1 MCFIVVMN
9 RLALYGYLIIVMNR
23 KRGCGAGE
31 GGSKEDH
38 RTQRYKSPTEME
50 RWTDQTDGG
59 SVKNAGFTKCCTHHS
74 MKTGDNVVAAEN

>member
-1 MCFIVVMN
+1 
-9 RLALYGYLIIVMNR
+9 MNR

-38 RTQRYKSPTEME
+38 RTQRYKSPAETE

-59 SVKNAGFTKCCTHHS
+59 SVKNARFT
-74 MKTGDNVVAAEN
+74 